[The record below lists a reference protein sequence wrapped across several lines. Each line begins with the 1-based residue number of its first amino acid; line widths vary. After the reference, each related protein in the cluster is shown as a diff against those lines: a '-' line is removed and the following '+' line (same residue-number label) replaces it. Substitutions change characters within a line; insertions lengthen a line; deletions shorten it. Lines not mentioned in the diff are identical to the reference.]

1 MKSYKL
7 RHAGKETIVCFWCCF
22 LGFLFLFR
30 CAYLCVVMLLLAVV
44 AEMDETV
51 VELGCVVAAFFAL
64 IVDVYNCGPCL
75 LLFINFNLLPWLLV
89 LLVLLMFSLF
99 FVLVDAVAT

>member
-1 MKSYKL
+1 
-7 RHAGKETIVCFWCCF
+7 
-22 LGFLFLFR
+22 
-30 CAYLCVVMLLLAVV
+30 MLLLEVV
-44 AEMDETV
+44 TGMDETV

-99 FVLVDAVAT
+99 LFLLMLLPLKNITNTLCRSELRISLMACEHTT